1 MKTNT
6 AKMND
11 NAQLAW
17 CMLRCVASLQ
27 TPTEAL
33 ALPMLS
39 ANGDRTALTVFIRN
53 LQGWVCEDGGSA
65 SLGLSQ
71 IQHSVVF
78 VSYYVR
84 TVMQKKKK
92 KKVQS
97 RNLRLIK
104 KVKKH
109 MSSTSNT
116 LG

>member
-17 CMLRCVASLQ
+17 CMLRCTVASLQ

-39 ANGDRTALTVFIRN
+39 AYGDRTALTVFIRN
-53 LQGWVCEDGGSA
+53 FQGWVCEDGGSA

-84 TVMQKKKK
+84 TVMKKKK
-92 KKVQS
+92 SAITQS
-97 RNLRLIK
+97 PPD
-104 KVKKH
+104 
-109 MSSTSNT
+109 
-116 LG
+116 

>member
-1 MKTNT
+1 
-6 AKMND
+6 MND

-33 ALPMLS
+33 VLPMLS
-39 ANGDRTALTVFIRN
+39 AYGDRTALTVFIRN

-65 SLGLSQ
+65 SLCLSQ

-92 KKVQS
+92 VQS

-104 KVKKH
+104 KVKEH
-109 MSSTSNT
+109 MSSISNT